1 MFKISGQLG
10 TKTERWKTP
19 FPLLKTD
26 PNLSNSIVKVKA
38 VSTGAVHTT
47 ILTET
52 GVWTFGSNDEFQLGR
67 DGPNNTPALVVFPEE
82 FERSKDTVVSVCCGA
97 HHTLVS
103 TEKGFIY
110 SWGWVNIFIFLKKIF
125 IVFIYF

>member
-10 TKTERWKTP
+10 IKTERWKTP

-26 PNLSNSIVKVKA
+26 PLLAKSIVKVKA
-38 VSTGAVHTT
+38 VSTGAVHTA

-52 GVWTFGSNDEFQLGR
+52 GVVWTFGSNDEFQLGR
-67 DGPNNTPALVVFPEE
+67 EGPNNTPAVVVFPEE
-82 FERSKDTVVSVCCGA
+82 FEKSNDTVATVCCGA

-103 TEKGFIY
+103 TQKGLIY
-110 SWGWVNIFIFLKKIF
+110 SWGWVKK
-125 IVFIYF
+125 